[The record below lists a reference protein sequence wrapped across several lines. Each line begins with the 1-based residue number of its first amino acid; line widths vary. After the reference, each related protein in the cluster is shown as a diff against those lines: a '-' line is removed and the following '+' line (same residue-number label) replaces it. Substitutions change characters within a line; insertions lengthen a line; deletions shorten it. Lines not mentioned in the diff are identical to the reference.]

1 MYLLHLPKV
10 DDINMEIH
18 LDMYFRQ
25 FWKDPRLA
33 FSNVK
38 KVNTASVKNIKN
50 SRLKTRVWLPDP
62 FFVNQKEGKVLD
74 NPSDNTIFKIE
85 ADGKLKLLSNIQIPI
100 YLIFV
105 IGDVMFSTRQLVTT
119 SCYMDLHKYPF
130 E

>member
-85 ADGKLKLLSNIQIPI
+85 ADGKSKQLTNIQISI

>member
-1 MYLLHLPKV
+1 
-10 DDINMEIH
+10 MEIH

-85 ADGKLKLLSNIQIPI
+85 ADGKSKQLTNIQISS
-100 YLIFV
+100 YLPHFYN
-105 IGDVMFSTRQLVTT
+105 R
-119 SCYMDLHKYPF
+119 
-130 E
+130 